1 MHAHFVSKTSECV
14 FVYDSPEHL

>member
-1 MHAHFVSKTSECV
+1 MLIVSKTSECV